1 MSNFAF
7 FIHGWICCGLQ
18 NPFLQVT
25 RFLFIHCMKYEDPR
39 TQVHL
44 TNGLNA
50 SVFTIGNSVEAVNGI
65 NNGLGTFVQTYKDEL
80 S

>member
-1 MSNFAF
+1 MLWSPESLSPSNEV
-7 FIHGWICCGLQ
+7 FIYSLHEVRRPSYAGSS
-18 NPFLQVT
+18 
-25 RFLFIHCMKYEDPR
+25 
-39 TQVHL
+39 